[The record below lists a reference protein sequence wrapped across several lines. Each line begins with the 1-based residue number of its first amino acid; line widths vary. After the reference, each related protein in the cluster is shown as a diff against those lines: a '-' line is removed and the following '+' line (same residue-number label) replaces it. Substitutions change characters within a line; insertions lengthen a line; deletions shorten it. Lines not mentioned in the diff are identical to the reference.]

1 MNNADEASAPDNPA
15 IDARLPYETHYV
27 EVLDSRMAYIEQ
39 GSGDPVVFIHGN
51 PTWSYLWRNIVPHLA
66 PNARCIAVDLIGMGR
81 SDKPDIAYSFFDHYR
96 YFEAFMDA
104 LGLERATLVVHD
116 WGGSIGF
123 NYLRHHPE
131 RVRAI
136 AAMEV
141 MLYPLTWA
149 GFPSQ
154 FRLGFRLMRT
164 PGIGWLMLSVANL
177 FVEMVLPM
185 ATRRYLSQH
194 EKAYYREPYP
204 TIRSRRPVRR
214 WPCEIPF
221 DGRPSEV
228 HAAFEA
234 ITAALQASEQPKLL
248 LYGEPGALIDSPA
261 LEWARDHLQTLE
273 IAAIGRGIHYL
284 QEDQP
289 EAIGRALA
297 DWYQRRVVTA
307 DGSDGGGA
315 G

>member
-1 MNNADEASAPDNPA
+1 
-15 IDARLPYETHYV
+15 
-27 EVLDSRMAYIEQ
+27 
-39 GSGDPVVFIHGN
+39 
-51 PTWSYLWRNIVPHLA
+51 
-66 PNARCIAVDLIGMGR
+66 MGR
-81 SDKPDIAYSFFDHYR
+81 SDKPAIDYSFFDHYR

-131 RVRAI
+131 RVRAV
-136 AAMEV
+136 AGMEV

-177 FVEMVLPM
+177 FVEMILPM
-185 ATRRYLSQH
+185 ATRRYLGQR

-204 TIRSRRPVRR
+204 TIANRRPVRR

-221 DGRPSEV
+221 DGHPREV

-234 ITAALQASEQPKLL
+234 ITAALQASAQPKLL
-248 LYGEPGALIDSPA
+248 LYGEPGALIDRHA
-261 LEWARDHLQTLE
+261 LAWARDHLQPLE
-273 IAAIGRGIHYL
+273 TASIGRGIHYL

-289 EAIGRALA
+289 DAIGRALA
-297 DWYQRRVVTA
+297 EWYQREVEA
-307 DGSDGGGA
+307 SDDAGA
-315 G
+315 GNAAT

>member
-1 MNNADEASAPDNPA
+1 MHNADEPSAPDNPA
-15 IDARLPYETHYV
+15 VDARLPYATQYV
-27 EVLDSRMAYIEQ
+27 EVLGSRMAYIEH
-39 GSGDPVVFIHGN
+39 GAGEPVVFIHGN
-51 PTWSYLWRNIVPHLA
+51 PTWSYLWRNVIPHVA
-66 PNARCIAVDLIGMGR
+66 ADARCIAVDLIGMGR
-81 SDKPDIAYSFFDHYR
+81 SDKPDIGYSFFDHYR

-185 ATRRYLSQH
+185 ATRRDLSQH
-194 EKAYYREPYP
+194 EKAYYRAPYP
-204 TIRSRRPVRR
+204 TIASRRPVRR

-221 DGRPSEV
+221 DGRPSAV

-234 ITAALQASEQPKLL
+234 ITAALQGSEQPKLL
-248 LYGEPGALIDSPA
+248 LYGQPGALIDATA
-261 LEWARDHLQTLE
+261 LEWARAHLPALE
-273 IAAIGRGIHYL
+273 TAAIGRGIHYL

-297 DWYQRRVVTA
+297 DWYQRRVGTA